1 MDKFSGRQAEDNFE
15 VWLQDYVEA
24 TEDCGWDDEKRARW
38 FSWFLS
44 GPAKATWQQTMSAE
58 HKADWGKIMEVY
70 RGQYGIHL
78 DPRTAYQRCHELQ
91 YEQFGSVQGLLN
103 SMREYQRMAPLKL
116 TDGVLESILW
126 NKVPVE
132 LQKEV
137 KEITTDGSV
146 QELLHKLLRAEA
158 VIQERERR
166 THGDTSRNP
175 VTKKPAS
182 SHLGKGQF
190 QSSTQRQ
197 STGGSNPDSQKS
209 EKSKDKQQTVGSG
222 AEMSARG
229 PKCFK
234 CQRKGHLAKDCP
246 DAKRRP
252 PSRRV
257 AAGTEDPESKEETVE
272 SKSLILGCG
281 LSLQTPALEK

>member
-1 MDKFSGRQAEDNFE
+1 MDKFSGRQAKDNFE

-38 FSWFLS
+38 FFWFLS
-44 GPAKATWQQTMSAE
+44 GPAKATWQKTMSAE

-78 DPRTAYQRCHELQ
+78 DPRTAYQCYHELQ

-132 LQKEV
+132 LQNEV
-137 KEITTDGSV
+137 KEITTDCSV
-146 QELLHKLLRAEA
+146 QELLHILLLAEA

-190 QSSTQRQ
+190 QSNTQ
-197 STGGSNPDSQKS
+197 
-209 EKSKDKQQTVGSG
+209 
-222 AEMSARG
+222 
-229 PKCFK
+229 
-234 CQRKGHLAKDCP
+234 
-246 DAKRRP
+246 
-252 PSRRV
+252 
-257 AAGTEDPESKEETVE
+257 
-272 SKSLILGCG
+272 
-281 LSLQTPALEK
+281 